1 MISDLPTNDTENPSV
16 LTVFSTHHD
25 YKIMSGV
32 QEVVVKGKKEGRE
45 IERERKNEKKRKERK
60 RKTGKKE
67 ERKKRKYW
75 DKKSIIMQ
83 KLWGQLT
90 FSWAL

>member
-1 MISDLPTNDTENPSV
+1 MPCPHKLLMISDLPTNDTENPSV

-32 QEVVVKGKKEGRE
+32 GEVVVKGKKEGRE
-45 IERERKNEKKRKERK
+45 IERERKKE
-60 RKTGKKE
+60 
-67 ERKKRKYW
+67 KKRKYW

>member
-1 MISDLPTNDTENPSV
+1 M
-16 LTVFSTHHD
+16 
-25 YKIMSGV
+25 
-32 QEVVVKGKKEGRE
+32 
-45 IERERKNEKKRKERK
+45 KRKERK
-60 RKTGKKE
+60 RKTGKTE